1 MVMQACARSNTL
13 YIRPHCAT
21 SQVCKSSKAADV
33 CSTVGNAKES
43 YNNLCQVKALVPVAQ
58 TCVCSN
64 TPQVWP
70 HYAITCFC
78 QVAKAAGMCG
88 TVKNVCDWHHLM
100 ELIVAL
106 LCIPDSAAHS
116 CGLRNLAETCNGIVR
131 PYLWSIG
138 ACTSLCDWHQCFD
151 LTEIVVTLF
160 CISNGTAHIC
170 GLR

>member
-33 CSTVGNAKES
+33 CSTVGNEKES

-58 TCVCSN
+58 TCGCSN

-78 QVAKAAGMCG
+78 QVVKAAGMCG
-88 TVKNVCDWHHLM
+88 TVRNVCDWH
-100 ELIVAL
+100 
-106 LCIPDSAAHS
+106 
-116 CGLRNLAETCNGIVR
+116 
-131 PYLWSIG
+131 
-138 ACTSLCDWHQCFD
+138 QCLD
-151 LTEIVVTLF
+151 LTEIVVALF
-160 CISNGTAHIC
+160 FISNGAAHIC
-170 GLR
+170 GLS